1 MTLKMKR
8 GFFLCVF
15 YFSAVHAVGWAEAWC
30 ALRCCH
36 RRPRSFLLF
45 ALRLYH
51 KLFSPLRLQANLTC
65 MGNTE
70 LTPPTSPTIS
80 PPKSP
85 TGYVSVPPF
94 PCPLPPPVLSAYLSR
109 FLPSFLPYLFLD
121 PLPRPTP
128 ASLQVSQLVTVPQR
142 ASTVLWGRS
151 VPPLPPP
158 GGVAAVCSTNDVTV
172 SRCVVQAPSAEDT
185 KIQGR
190 CRRCRRKRE

>member
-1 MTLKMKR
+1 MSGVGWSRSADDKPVVVEKDTNDFENEA
-8 GFFLCVF
+8 GFFFVCVF
-15 YFSAVHAVGWAEAWC
+15 NFSAVHAVGWAEAWC

-36 RRPRSFLLF
+36 HRPRSFLLF

-51 KLFSPLRLQANLTC
+51 KLFSPLRLQANLTR

-109 FLPSFLPYLFLD
+109 FLPSLSF
-121 PLPRPTP
+121 PRPP
-128 ASLQVSQLVTVPQR
+128 
-142 ASTVLWGRS
+142 
-151 VPPLPPP
+151 
-158 GGVAAVCSTNDVTV
+158 
-172 SRCVVQAPSAEDT
+172 PSAHPCLSSSLSARYGAT
-185 KIQGR
+185 ACVNSPLGPFR
-190 CRRCRRKRE
+190 AAAAAARRCSCRL